1 MLGTPVRFEDI
12 TNLGLDL
19 QPEAQANELGQE
31 EFLELMITQLR
42 NQDPFKPLES
52 GEFLGQL
59 AQFGTVQGLAELNTE
74 FASLAES
81 LVSNQALQAS
91 NLVGR
96 DVLIQSSL
104 GVLGEEGIGGAVE
117 VPDST
122 SAVQIEVTDTAGAVI
137 QTIQLGPQAPGLA
150 RFNWNGLT
158 TTGPAAEGIYNFRAQ
173 FFNGR
178 EMQDVPVYTQANVSS
193 VTFGTQGL
201 SLSLRGLGEVPFT
214 AVKEI
219 S

>member
-1 MLGTPVRFEDI
+1 MLDNPVRFEDI

-19 QPEAQANELGQE
+19 QPGAEANELGQE

-122 SAVQIEVTDTAGAVI
+122 SAVQIEVADAAGAVV

-158 TTGPAAEGIYNFRAQ
+158 NSGPAAEGVYNFRAQ

>member
-1 MLGTPVRFEDI
+1 MLDIPVRFEDI

-19 QPEAQANELGQE
+19 QPEAEANELGQE

-42 NQDPFKPLES
+42 NQDPFQPLES

-74 FASLAES
+74 FSSLAES

-104 GVLGEEGIGGAVE
+104 AVLGEEGVGGAVE
-117 VPDST
+117 VPAST
-122 SAVQIEVTDTAGAVI
+122 SAVQIEVTDTAGAVV
-137 QTIQLGPQAPGLA
+137 QTIQLGAQAPGLA
-150 RFNWNGLT
+150 RFNWNGIT
-158 TTGPAAEGIYNFRAQ
+158 DFGPAAEGVYNFRAQ

-178 EMQDVPVYTQANVSS
+178 EMQDVPVLTQANVSS
-193 VTFGTQGL
+193 VTFGSQGL
-201 SLSLRGLGEVPFT
+201 SLSLRGLGEIPFT